1 MSLNAI
7 DIEQK
12 TFRVALRGYAEEEV
26 DAFLD
31 EIIATVRSYE
41 QQLKDA
47 HDRIAGLE
55 SRLTDSQET
64 EDRIK
69 RTLVIAQKTAD
80 EVVREARFEAQQI
93 LSEARLDA
101 SEIETEQAR
110 KRERLGGEVETLQKV
125 VGELHAHVRGLTE
138 RLIGQVEE
146 TQSAMADVVPEE
158 FVAPVQE
165 APAPAEEYTQL
176 PEEYAQAPEGYAQP
190 AEEYAQPAEEYA
202 QPAEHHVH
210 EAADTSIDLDEGSA
224 DEFDDDDEDEDIEEP
239 GEVYL
244 GSDRRPWE
252 RYGD

>member
-1 MSLNAI
+1 MSLNPI

-31 EIIATVRSYE
+31 EIVASMRSYE
-41 QQLKDA
+41 K
-47 HDRIAGLE
+47 GLQE
-55 SRLTDSQET
+55 AQERVRDLEQRLAETQEA

-69 RTLVIAQKTAD
+69 KTLVIAQKTAD

-110 KRERLGGEVETLQKV
+110 RRERLGSEVGMLQGV
-125 VGELHAHVRGLTE
+125 VAELRAHVRDLTE
-138 RLIGQVEE
+138 RLLTQVEDVE
-146 TQSAMADVVPEE
+146 SAMSSVI
-158 FVAPVQE
+158 
-165 APAPAEEYTQL
+165 PAELLKEVEPVSEPL
-176 PEEYAQAPEGYAQP
+176 EEESEA
-190 AEEYAQPAEEYA
+190 
-202 QPAEHHVH
+202 VH
-210 EAADTSIDLDEGSA
+210 ESDESYEGEEHTSEA
-224 DEFDDDDEDEDIEEP
+224 DEPEDEEGFDEAES